1 MVSIIYTVSRKRKGD
16 TLMGKWIKI
25 IVGIALIFG
34 SVGAIDM
41 GNISMARFVIQELV
55 GVYSLISGVAHLYT
69 KVRY

>member
-1 MVSIIYTVSRKRKGD
+1 MVSIIYNMRIKTKGD
-16 TLMGKWIKI
+16 TL

-69 KVRY
+69 EVRY